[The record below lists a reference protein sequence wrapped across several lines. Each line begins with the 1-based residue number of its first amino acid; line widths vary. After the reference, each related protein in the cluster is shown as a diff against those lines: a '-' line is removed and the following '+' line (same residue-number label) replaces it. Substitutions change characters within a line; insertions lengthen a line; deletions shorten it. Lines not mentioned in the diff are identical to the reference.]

1 MKASLLTALIQ
12 LKNARPGGESNATL
26 SVPPG
31 DLTSMKKVNSIQK
44 AMAQWT
50 SVCVS
55 AASMRKRKSVHGLK
69 T

>member
-1 MKASLLTALIQ
+1 MKASSLKVLIQ
-12 LKNARPGGESNATL
+12 LMNARPGGESSVTSL
-26 SVPPG
+26 VPPG
-31 DLTSMKKVNSIQK
+31 VSTLMKKVNSIQP
-44 AMAQWT
+44 AMTQRT